1 MLKES
6 TVKPKIILASGSPR
20 RKQLLAQ
27 VGIECE
33 IIVSNVDE
41 TCTGPPAH
49 RVAELSNRKAQAVKS
64 LLQENHPH
72 GYAIIAADTLV
83 YVNNQVL
90 EKPETPEAAYEM
102 LSTLRGR
109 GHTVYTGVTII
120 ANAEVNTFVD
130 STQVY
135 FRDFSDDEIH
145 AYIATGE
152 PFDKAGAYGV
162 QDKGALLVHRVEGD
176 YFTVVGL
183 PVAKVASTLRDMGI
197 EIW

>member
-6 TVKPKIILASGSPR
+6 AVKPKIILASGSPR

-49 RVAELSNRKAQAVKS
+49 RVAELSNRKAQAVKG
-64 LLQENHPH
+64 LLQENYPH

-109 GHTVYTGVTII
+109 AHTVYTGVTII
-120 ANAEVNTFVD
+120 TNTGANTFVD

-162 QDKGALLVHRVEGD
+162 QDKGALLVYRVEGD